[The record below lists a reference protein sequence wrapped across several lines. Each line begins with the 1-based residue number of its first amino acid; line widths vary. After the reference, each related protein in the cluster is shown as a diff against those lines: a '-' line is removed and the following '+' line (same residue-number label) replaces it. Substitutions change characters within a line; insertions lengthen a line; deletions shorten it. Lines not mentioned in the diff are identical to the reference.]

1 MKTGFLIL
9 SLLPLTLFA
18 QLEVADIFSPGMV
31 LQRDEPVPV
40 WGKGQPG
47 STVEVSFGTIY
58 RQTKVNRKKEWI
70 VWLPAMKTSAEA
82 GALTIAS
89 GDTAVTFT
97 NILTGDVWLCL
108 GQSNMEWPMRREM
121 HFADA
126 VKNSNQPALRFYNP
140 IYAGKNIY
148 NTSFTDSVCSLLTSD
163 NFWQGHWQSCDSNSI
178 GTMSAVAY
186 YFGQSVLNRMKI
198 PVGLINLSIGGAP
211 LETFI
216 DPKAMKK
223 SPAFRA
229 KVQGDWLQNTAL
241 PVWMRERGLQNVG
254 SSTTVEADANG
265 KNHAFKPGFA
275 YIAGINKILP
285 LPIKGILLYQG
296 ESNAQEKDRVEEYR
310 QLSALMVNDYRTKW
324 DKPDLPFYF
333 VQLSSID
340 STNYKS
346 QLWPWFRDEQRLLLQ
361 QIIFSGMAVCSDIG
375 AKHDV
380 HPTNKK
386 AVGERLARWALY
398 KTYAVDTV
406 PSGPLPRIAIPEK
419 GKLVIEF
426 LYSDKGIS
434 TADGKAL
441 KGFSLDGKTDCPAY
455 IENNQVIIPLTFIP
469 RYVYYGWKPFS
480 HGNLINSEGLP
491 ASTFKIKVQ

>member
-1 MKTGFLIL
+1 MKAGFLIL
-9 SLLPLTLFA
+9 LLLPLTLFA
-18 QLEVADIFSPGMV
+18 QLEVADIFSSGMV

-47 STVEVSFGTIY
+47 STVEVSFGTIS

-70 VWLPAMKTSAEA
+70 IWLPAMEASAEA
-82 GALTIAS
+82 RSLMITC
-89 GDTAVTFT
+89 GDTAVFFP

-126 VKNSNQPALRFYNP
+126 VKNCNQPALRFYNP
-140 IYAGKNIY
+140 VYAGKNIY
-148 NTSFTDSVCSLLTSD
+148 NTPFTDSVSSLLTKEK
-163 NFWQGHWQSCDSNSI
+163 FWQGHWQSSDSNSL

-186 YFGQSVLNRMKI
+186 YFGQYVLNHMKI

-216 DPKAMKK
+216 DPKTMKK
-223 SPAFRA
+223 NQAFRA

-241 PVWMRERGLQNVG
+241 PVWVRERGLQNVG

-275 YIAGINKILP
+275 YTAGINKILP

-296 ESNAQEKDRVEEYR
+296 ESNAQEKERVEEYR
-310 QLSALMVNDYRTKW
+310 KLSYLLIKDYRIKW
-324 DKPDLPFYF
+324 DKPDLPFYY

-346 QLWPWFRDEQRLLLQ
+346 QLWPSFRDEQRQLLQ
-361 QIIFSGMAVCSDIG
+361 IPFTGMAVCSDIG
-375 AKHDV
+375 AKNDV

-406 PSGPLPRIAIPEK
+406 PSGPLPRIAIAEK

-426 LYSDKGIS
+426 LYSGKGIS

-469 RYVYYGWKPFS
+469 LYVYYGWKPFS
-480 HGNLINSEGLP
+480 DGNLINSEGLP